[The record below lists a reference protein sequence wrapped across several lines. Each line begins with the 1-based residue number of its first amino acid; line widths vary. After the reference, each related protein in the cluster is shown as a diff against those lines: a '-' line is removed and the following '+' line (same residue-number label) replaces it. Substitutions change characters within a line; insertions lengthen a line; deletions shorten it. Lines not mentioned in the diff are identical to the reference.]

1 MPKPSLLER
10 YHRLFD
16 ESPEPMW
23 LFDEETLRFLDVNR
37 AAIAVYGYS
46 RDEFLQMDIRAICP
60 PEDVHR
66 LLDHI
71 RGGGLHGEWRH
82 RTRCGQD
89 IDVEVVVSRHPIS
102 G

>member
-23 LFDEETLRFLDVNR
+23 LYDEETLRFLDVNR

-46 RDEFLQMDIRAICP
+46 RDEFLQMDMRAIHP
-60 PEDVHR
+60 PDDVDR

-71 RGGGLHGEWRH
+71 RGASLRGEWRH
-82 RTRCGQD
+82 RTKSEQD
-89 IDVEVVVSRHPIS
+89 LDV
-102 G
+102 